1 MDKNINGLEI
11 NKPANV
17 TDAYDGGLK
26 VIRDAR
32 NTSGGIRGHV
42 NTTLYS
48 YTLTGK
54 DSKQF
59 EWRDYL

>member
-32 NTSGGIRGHV
+32 NTSGGTPWHV
-42 NTTLYS
+42 STKPVTPTKSIWDLF
-48 YTLTGK
+48 K
-54 DSKQF
+54 
-59 EWRDYL
+59 R